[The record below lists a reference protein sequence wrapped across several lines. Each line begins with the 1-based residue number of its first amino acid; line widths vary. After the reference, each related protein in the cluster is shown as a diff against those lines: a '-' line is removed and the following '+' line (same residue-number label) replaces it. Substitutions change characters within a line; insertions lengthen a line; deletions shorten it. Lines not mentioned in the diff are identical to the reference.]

1 MSNLLKMMNTASVS
15 ESLRPLALLAA
26 GKTGAD
32 IERLVREVR
41 AQCRR
46 RAIPLTWN
54 VLEEVLRQDD
64 ASLSDEVRHRI
75 AVHEIGHALSY
86 EMTGLG
92 QVVSVRLHASGG
104 KTEILLNRDRLQ
116 FAGGIGGNLT
126 CILGGHA
133 AETVVFGETL
143 VGSGGGSHS
152 DLGQATLLALELE
165 TALGLGGDAPLVYRM
180 PTNPSETLLYN
191 SGLADRVQKRLENAE
206 RQAVELLE
214 PYRELISA
222 LGHRLVQVQALEGE
236 AIRAALAACGGACEE
251 GPS

>member
-1 MSNLLKMMNTASVS
+1 MSDPVRMDMANAA

-32 IERLVREVR
+32 IERLVREER
-41 AQCRR
+41 ARCRR
-46 RAIPLTWN
+46 KSLPLTWD
-54 VLEEVLRQDD
+54 VLEEALRRDD
-64 ASLSDEVRHRI
+64 GAFSDEVRHRI

-104 KTEILLNRDRLQ
+104 KTEALLNRDKLQ
-116 FAGGIGGNLT
+116 FAMGIGGNLT
-126 CILGGHA
+126 CILGARA
-133 AETVVFGETL
+133 AELIVFGEAL

-180 PTNPSETLLYN
+180 PINPSETLLYN
-191 SGLADRVQKRLENAE
+191 TALADRVQKRLADAE
-206 RQAVELLE
+206 RRAIELLE
-214 PYRELISA
+214 PYREVISA
-222 LGHRLVQVQALEGE
+222 LGHRLVKAQALEGE
-236 AIRAALAACGGACEE
+236 AIRAALAACE
-251 GPS
+251 GIGS